1 MNIVSYDQRKNYSEK
16 VKLRNIDLDR
26 GKVQSTFYTL
36 VAPHIV
42 DSDPFPPLETDA
54 NGWKTIKNSLSF
66 KTRDYSESN
75 KKWRVYSLKNTTQF
89 LETKGLQSEEHEAV
103 PRNSNIFFFL
113 SFRLPDLK

>member
-42 DSDPFPPLETDA
+42 DSDPSPPWKLTQMGEKQLKTHYRLRLETIA
-54 NGWKTIKNSLSF
+54 NQI
-66 KTRDYSESN
+66 
-75 KKWRVYSLKNTTQF
+75 
-89 LETKGLQSEEHEAV
+89 
-103 PRNSNIFFFL
+103 RNEGFTV
-113 SFRLPDLK
+113 